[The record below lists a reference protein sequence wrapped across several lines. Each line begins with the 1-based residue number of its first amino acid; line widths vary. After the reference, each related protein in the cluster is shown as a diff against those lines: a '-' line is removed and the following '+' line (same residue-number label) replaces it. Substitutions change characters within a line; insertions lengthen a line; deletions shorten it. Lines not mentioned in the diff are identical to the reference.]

1 MFYIEIAELLVQV
14 NNRYEEILSHCQPYL
29 VSVSR
34 KPDLI
39 MEVDE
44 REIASG
50 QKWFREYEHAEISPA
65 EAEFSRAPYMIY
77 PQLPPFDA
85 FWLHAVVIQMG
96 DACYGLTAPSGYGKT
111 TNARLWLQAYPHQA
125 RIINGDNPIIRRKG
139 EDFFAYGTPFCGKE
153 GYQVNTGVPLKGFCY
168 LRHGEENAIRRMD
181 KAVAFAQLL
190 RDYQGQ
196 FRFYPQYREKYI
208 QLLQD
213 FAETVPIY
221 VLTCNRQAEA
231 ARVAYEGMKHGG
243 N

>member
-14 NNRYEEILSHCQPYL
+14 NNRWEALHTHCQPYL
-29 VSVSR
+29 CSATR
-34 KPDLI
+34 EPDLV
-39 MEVDE
+39 MEVDDE
-44 REIASG
+44 GITWS
-50 QKWFREYEHAEISPA
+50 QQYFRVHEHREISPE
-65 EAEFSRAPYMIY
+65 EAELSRATYTIF
-77 PQLPPFDA
+77 PQLPQFDA
-85 FWLHAVVIQMG
+85 FWLHAAVIQMG

-139 EDFFAYGTPFCGKE
+139 ETFFAYGTPFCGKE

-168 LRHGEENAIRRMD
+168 LQHGEENAIRRMD

-190 RDYQGQ
+190 REYQNQ
-196 FRFYPQYREKYI
+196 FWPQYREKYI

-221 VLTCNRQAEA
+221 VLTCNRQVEA